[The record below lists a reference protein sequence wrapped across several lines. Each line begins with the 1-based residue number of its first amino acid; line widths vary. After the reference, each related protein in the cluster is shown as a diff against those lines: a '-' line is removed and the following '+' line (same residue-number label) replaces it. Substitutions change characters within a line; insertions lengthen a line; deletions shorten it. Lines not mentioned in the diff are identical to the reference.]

1 VVWIE
6 TELNAPF
13 EHINISNSNNCMY
26 FLAHFTLHQLTVHDF
41 RMSLVNLNSKW
52 PAARAIH
59 KGARLIFVCDKH
71 IPGSNTTSLCADCAR
86 GEKISSNSLFAFY
99 YAFSSS
105 LSHLLFYSL
114 SVLLAAFPGISQTQ
128 SECSRQR
135 ANKSYGN
142 TPHCCWQQIPLEQV
156 LLRCHCNHKKLAP
169 LPRVHNCAQ
178 RAPDTC
184 NERKRTEILLL
195 LTFDTT
201 RREKN
206 INMSTIKLNL

>member
-114 SVLLAAFPGISQTQ
+114 SM
-128 SECSRQR
+128 
-135 ANKSYGN
+135 
-142 TPHCCWQQIPLEQV
+142 CCWLLFQVSAKPNLNAAGSEQTKAMATRLTAAGNKYLEQV

-169 LPRVHNCAQ
+169 LPRA
-178 RAPDTC
+178 
-184 NERKRTEILLL
+184 
-195 LTFDTT
+195 
-201 RREKN
+201 
-206 INMSTIKLNL
+206 